1 MNRISIFFKTISE
14 KKSFPA
20 IIAGLFAFI
29 LYLVSMPVTVQEGDT
44 AELVLAGVNFSL
56 VHPPGYPL
64 QVIYNF
70 VVTKLL
76 FFLSPYQASS
86 LGSIILASIS
96 AYLIALWSTGWR
108 GFLIATLWS
117 TSFLAWK
124 WAILPDVFSGFILFS
139 IMFLYLL
146 KRKDLITSHYP
157 FWLALSVL
165 HQQLIIFLLPV
176 LIYSWWPYRNN
187 SKNNLHILVYGIIA
201 LSGYFILLLVDDKK
215 PGSWGV
221 VENLSDLWKHFTRH
235 DYGTTSLSAHQREIP
250 FQHNVYYF
258 SIRFIESF
266 WSVLLI
272 AFISW
277 RASAYRITKE
287 FLLILSIVSAYFVIV
302 ILRSSLN
309 IDAFGIS
316 TLERFF
322 LFPFLLILFTV
333 FLNEKTN
340 VNKKIISALLVL
352 NVVSNFLFFSKINFY
367 RTDTKVRDWAISLL
381 QQTPPNAILWVSGD
395 TEINATRYLQEV
407 DGQRK
412 DLLLMSSLDLA
423 EKDFDK
429 VVKNYPTYFKQGKTW
444 HERIAW
450 QSVEF
455 YSNDLSIPGSSSFD
469 KNVLGLVARYTP
481 GTGTIA
487 FNCLDKKYYSTNIS
501 SDDYL
506 SRPDI
511 RSALRF
517 SYGNCHLNA
526 AHQIMRNKDWKAIQS
541 LTLAGLD
548 IVSPHPLLQLQLCLS
563 LKLAGEDATECEEI
577 AAEAFAN
584 TDSSYLPKELNLK

>member
-1 MNRISIFFKTISE
+1 MKPIYIFFKTISE

-20 IIAGLFAFI
+20 IIASLFAFI
-29 LYLVSMPVTVQEGDT
+29 LYLISMPQTVQEGDT
-44 AELVLAGVNFSL
+44 TELVLAGVNFSL

-86 LGSIILASIS
+86 FGSIILASIS

-139 IMFLYLL
+139 ILFLYLL
-146 KRKDLITSHYP
+146 KRNDLITTHYP
-157 FWLALSVL
+157 FLLALSVL

-176 LIYSWWPYRNN
+176 LIYSWWPYRHN
-187 SKNNLHILVYGIIA
+187 SKNNLRILVYGIIA
-201 LSGYFILLLVDDKK
+201 LSGYFILLLVDDQK

-221 VENLSDLWKHFTRH
+221 VDNFSDLWKHFTRH
-235 DYGTTSLSAHQREIP
+235 DYGTVSLSAHQREIP
-250 FQHNVYYF
+250 YQHNIYYF
-258 SIRFIESF
+258 SNRFIESF
-266 WSVLLI
+266 WSILPI
-272 AFISW
+272 AFICW
-277 RASAYRITKE
+277 RASANKITKKI
-287 FLLILSIVSAYFVIV
+287 LLVLSVTTAYFVIV
-302 ILRSSLN
+302 IFRSSLN
-309 IDAFGIS
+309 VNPFGIA

-322 LFPFLLILFTV
+322 LFPFLLILFAV
-333 FLNEKTN
+333 FLNEKN
-340 VNKKIISALLVL
+340 DANKKVIATLLVL
-352 NVVSNFLFFSKINFY
+352 NIVSNLMLFSKINFY
-367 RTDTKVRDWAISLL
+367 RTDTKVQDWAISLL
-381 QQTPPNAILWVSGD
+381 QQTPQNAILWVSGD

-407 DGQRK
+407 DGRRK
-412 DLLLMSSLDLA
+412 DVLIMSSLDLVD
-423 EKDFDK
+423 KDFDK
-429 VVKNYPTYFKQGKTW
+429 VVKKSPMYFKQGKIW

-450 QSVEF
+450 QSVQF

-469 KNVLGLVARYTP
+469 KNVLGLVASYTP

-487 FNCLDKKYYSTNIS
+487 FTCFDKMYYSTDIS
-501 SDDYL
+501 SDYYL

-541 LTLAGLD
+541 LTLAGLE

-563 LKLAGEDATECEEI
+563 LKLAGEDAAECEEM
-577 AAEAFAN
+577 AAESFSN